1 MGSVDPARIDPFRL
15 LLNQLSGELM
25 HDNLKSLVHI
35 CGKHIP
41 AGQREQISCGWDLF
55 SLLRQQNMI
64 GGEPKQI
71 VYLLR
76 IIQQMTPGRKDLV
89 DKVKGYIECT
99 YEESEK
105 QMIFNDV
112 ESIPK
117 IPSRQL
123 PSSQPASA
131 ECCNVRCG
139 CFSCNCDPC
148 CSGSCCCLIVAILM
162 IFFGVTAALLWY
174 TNVFPDVS
182 KHLNSISNENLAHAG
197 WVIFGALGFVAICCI
212 SCCIYIRRRSRID
225 NSAESVE
232 RLADAD
238 VESVDSAFDNTAS
251 NSYASLSSARTA

>member
-71 VYLLR
+71 VYLLI

-182 KHLNSISNENLAHAG
+182 KHLNSISNENLAHVG

>member
-1 MGSVDPARIDPFRL
+1 MDSVYPARIDPFRL
-15 LLNQLSGELM
+15 LLNQLSGELR
-25 HDNLKSLVHI
+25 HDNLQSLVHV
-35 CGKHIP
+35 CGEHIP
-41 AGQREQISCGWDLF
+41 GGQREQISRGWDLF

-64 GGEPKQI
+64 GGEPRQI
-71 VYLLR
+71 AFLLS
-76 IIQQMTPGRKDLV
+76 IIQEMKPGRQDLV

-99 YEESEK
+99 YKESEK

-112 ESIPK
+112 ESTPK
-117 IPSRQL
+117 SPSRPL
-123 PSSQPASA
+123 PSSPAASA

-197 WVIFGALGFVAICCI
+197 WVIFGSLGFVAICCL
-212 SCCIYIRRRSRID
+212 SCGIYIRRRSRID
-225 NSAESVE
+225 NSARSVE
-232 RLADAD
+232 CLADAD
-238 VESVDSAFDNTAS
+238 VLSVDSACDMTLRPLKAWLPN
-251 NSYASLSSARTA
+251 

>member
-1 MGSVDPARIDPFRL
+1 M
-15 LLNQLSGELM
+15 
-25 HDNLKSLVHI
+25 K
-35 CGKHIP
+35 
-41 AGQREQISCGWDLF
+41 
-55 SLLRQQNMI
+55 
-64 GGEPKQI
+64 
-71 VYLLR
+71 
-76 IIQQMTPGRKDLV
+76 PGRKDLV

-131 ECCNVRCG
+131 ECCSVRCG
-139 CFSCNCDPC
+139 FLGCNCDPC

-212 SCCIYIRRRSRID
+212 SCGIYIRRRSRID

-251 NSYASLSSARTA
+251 NSCASFSSARTA

>member
-64 GGEPKQI
+64 GGEPRQI
-71 VYLLR
+71 AFLLS
-76 IIQQMTPGRKDLV
+76 IIQEMKPGRKDLV
-89 DKVKGYIECT
+89 DIVKGYIECT

-105 QMIFNDV
+105 QMILNDV
-112 ESIPK
+112 ESTPK
-117 IPSRQL
+117 SPSRRL
-123 PSSQPASA
+123 PSSPPASA

-148 CSGSCCCLIVAILM
+148 CGGSCCCLIVAILM

-182 KHLNSISNENLAHAG
+182 KHLNSISNENLANAG
-197 WVIFGALGFVAICCI
+197 WVILGVLGFAAICCI
-212 SCCIYIRRRSRID
+212 SCGIYIRRRSRSRID
-225 NSAESVE
+225 NSASQ

-238 VESVDSAFDNTAS
+238 VLSVDSAFDITAS
-251 NSYASLSSARTA
+251 NSCTSLSSARTA

>member
-1 MGSVDPARIDPFRL
+1 MGSVYPARIDPFRL

-25 HDNLKSLVHI
+25 QDNLKSLVHI

-71 VYLLR
+71 VYLLS

-112 ESIPK
+112 ESI
-117 IPSRQL
+117 
-123 PSSQPASA
+123 
-131 ECCNVRCG
+131 
-139 CFSCNCDPC
+139 
-148 CSGSCCCLIVAILM
+148 
-162 IFFGVTAALLWY
+162 T
-174 TNVFPDVS
+174 
-182 KHLNSISNENLAHAG
+182 
-197 WVIFGALGFVAICCI
+197 
-212 SCCIYIRRRSRID
+212 
-225 NSAESVE
+225 
-232 RLADAD
+232 
-238 VESVDSAFDNTAS
+238 
-251 NSYASLSSARTA
+251 